1 MLLRE
6 SEGAGENV
14 QVEFGIVEH
23 EGAFGLGRLF
33 AGGFARIVPE
43 INEPLLCGVEVKVS
57 TLAGRVRE
65 TDIVGM
71 AERDVIAFRDASI
84 FCCGG
89 EAKPNNVA
97 LHRVE
102 AVGFCVDADFCGCI
116 EFLFHLYEGFFVVD
130 ADVGGRDVGGE
141 ACLLDG
147 FVFAGFVARIAGVA
161 IVFADESRFARDV
174 FEQANQ
180 TVDFVFP
187 KNTFERIA
195 VETAKF
201 KGVEVAVVGALCL

>member
-1 MLLRE
+1 
-6 SEGAGENV
+6 
-14 QVEFGIVEH
+14 
-23 EGAFGLGRLF
+23 
-33 AGGFARIVPE
+33 
-43 INEPLLCGVEVKVS
+43 
-57 TLAGRVRE
+57 
-65 TDIVGM
+65 M
-71 AERDVIAFRDASI
+71 AERDVIAFRDAAV

-89 EAKPNNVA
+89 KAKPDNVA
-97 LHRVE
+97 LHRIQS
-102 AVGFCVDADFCGCI
+102 VGFGIDADFGGCV
-116 EFLFHLYEGFFVVD
+116 ELLLHLFECFFVVD

-161 IVFADESRFARDV
+161 VVFADESRFARDV

-201 KGVEVAVVGALCL
+201 KGVEVAMVGALCL